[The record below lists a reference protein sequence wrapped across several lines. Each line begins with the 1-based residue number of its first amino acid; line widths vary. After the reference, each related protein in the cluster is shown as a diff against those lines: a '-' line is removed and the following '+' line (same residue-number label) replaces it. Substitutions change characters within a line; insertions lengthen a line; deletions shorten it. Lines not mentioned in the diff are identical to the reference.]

1 MSFLPASRMALTA
14 MALRGA
20 ARRLPPA
27 STSTWLPPS
36 TSRTFSTEKRRDKEE
51 ANELKRMEGES
62 LAKYFKRLTRDYWY
76 VLVPVHLATSAVWM
90 GAFYLMIKSGV
101 DIGAAL
107 ERMGTSHEKVGIVE
121 VSASPSYVKHYYY
134 LIIP

>member
-1 MSFLPASRMALTA
+1 
-14 MALRGA
+14 
-20 ARRLPPA
+20 
-27 STSTWLPPS
+27 
-36 TSRTFSTEKRRDKEE
+36 
-51 ANELKRMEGES
+51 MEGES